1 MLKIEKLKNRHVVEN
16 SNWNWHFLKI
26 SCVIASIK
34 INCPVVYLPIYLW
47 QHMMY
52 FWCTEQHFWFHWNCE
67 LILYYF
73 CVNKQKRVAPKMF
86 YSFMAPRKQ
95 CQISMHVVSLIEK
108 TCDFPISNCEFR
120 MRETVRA
127 IFCTTMLRF

>member
-1 MLKIEKLKNRHVVEN
+1 
-16 SNWNWHFLKI
+16 
-26 SCVIASIK
+26 
-34 INCPVVYLPIYLW
+34 
-47 QHMMY
+47 
-52 FWCTEQHFWFHWNCE
+52 
-67 LILYYF
+67 
-73 CVNKQKRVAPKMF
+73 MF

-108 TCDFPISNCEFR
+108 KCDFPISNCEFQ